1 MKRFMFVLAL
11 IGLILIGC
19 EADLDD
25 DADFSRPVGESLVMT
40 LNRAYTTEGG
50 QFGEA
55 PSGQT
60 YLVLELTIANDDE
73 RSRSITSMLMFELLG
88 DVGGTYTYDGFAL
101 SETDL
106 QGLDRTL
113 SPGESHTGYL
123 PFIIDAADSQWELSF
138 TPDIYT
144 GPSFTVTFDETDLD

>member
-1 MKRFMFVLAL
+1 MKRLLYLLTL
-11 IGLILIGC
+11 IGLILVGC
-19 EADLDD
+19 ETDLDD
-25 DADFSRPVGESLVMT
+25 GPDFSEAVGESLVMT

-60 YLVLELTIANDDE
+60 YLVLELTITNNDE
-73 RSRSITSMLMFELLG
+73 RSRSITSLLMFELLG
-88 DVGGTYTYDGFAL
+88 DVGGTYTYDAFIL

-106 QGLDRTL
+106 QGIDRTL

-123 PFIIDAADSQWELSF
+123 PFIVDMDDSMWELSF

-144 GPSFTVTFDETDLD
+144 GPSFTVTFDEADLE